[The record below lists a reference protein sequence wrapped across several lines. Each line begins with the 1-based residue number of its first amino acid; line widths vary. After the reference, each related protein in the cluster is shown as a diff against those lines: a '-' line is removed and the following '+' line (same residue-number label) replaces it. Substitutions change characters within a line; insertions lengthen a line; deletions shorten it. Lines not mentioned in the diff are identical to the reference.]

1 MTINDYQKKCVQTL
15 PKFMYRGD
23 EALMALLSLNGV
35 AAENIEL
42 YKKTL
47 YEGAELP
54 QEKVLDNLSEAIFSV
69 AIAAHAFD
77 VDLEKVLKRS
87 VERVNKTLAEKEAKP
102 ETDTG
107 DEERK

>member
-23 EALMALLSLNGV
+23 ETLMALMSLNGV
-35 AAENIEL
+35 AAENMEL

-54 QEKVLDNLSEAIFSV
+54 RERLLDNLSETIFSV

-77 VDLEKVLKRS
+77 VDLEKVFKRS
-87 VERVNKTLAEKEAKP
+87 VERVNKVLAEKESKSD
-102 ETDTG
+102 TDAG
-107 DEERK
+107 DK

>member
-15 PKFMYRGD
+15 PKFLYRGD
-23 EALMALLSLNGV
+23 EALMALLSLSSTAGDS
-35 AAENIEL
+35 IEM

-54 QEKVLDNLSEAIFSV
+54 QEALIDNLSEVIFSV

-77 VDLEKVLKRS
+77 VDLEKVFKRS
-87 VERVNKTLAEKEAKP
+87 VERVNKALEKKNSDA
-102 ETDTG
+102 G
-107 DEERK
+107 DK